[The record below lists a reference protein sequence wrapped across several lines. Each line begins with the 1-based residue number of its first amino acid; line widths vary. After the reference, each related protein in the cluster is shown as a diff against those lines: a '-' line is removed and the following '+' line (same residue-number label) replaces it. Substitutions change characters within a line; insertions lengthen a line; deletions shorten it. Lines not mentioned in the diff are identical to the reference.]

1 MIGQK
6 ATLGSPVGTADNLTI
21 SKGIVLDI
29 MLGKLL
35 IYYIDSEHN
44 LGAALM
50 AISQA
55 IKDGLTI
62 GRHSRVLLKSRWKNL
77 PFTFKHC

>member
-6 ATLGSPVGTADNLTI
+6 ATLYSPVGTAGNLTI
-21 SKGIVLDI
+21 SEGIVLDM

-55 IKDGLTI
+55 IKDGLN